1 MVAIG
6 DLVGAL
12 SAVTSVCAVNVAL
25 FDSPA
30 AAMSAFAERVGTLTA
45 TMRLALAERDEAIA
59 ERDLAIEG
67 LGSEVARLASI
78 LSNDHTN
85 SGATTA
91 VDRQSATGHR
101 GPADGGEAESD
112 AEACG
117 EAAGANAVDAPD
129 GGDADG
135 PEDRPANT
143 YNQREADAASPGGK
157 RMRGGQPGHP
167 GTTLGEDALLR
178 VASAMA
184 GLGLAPEWVDV
195 GDPGEAGVTLRYRL
209 GLRLVPTLRI
219 FRCHGG
225 CPAPVGGHS
234 LVAYDDDLIAACCYL
249 RNECNVTVNR
259 IATLVADG
267 TGGCLRPG
275 WGTVM
280 NFQYR
285 LAEACAASVA
295 HVVEDLLSADVVHTD
310 ASYVFKDG
318 KCAYVRNFSTADA
331 ADYVPLDRKS
341 LEALRKVDFLEGY
354 HGILIHDHEVVMYHF
369 GTHHGECIVHV
380 TRYCRKV
387 AADTGNDWPGR
398 LAEMLS
404 EANDRK
410 RELRAR
416 GASEMPPEELG
427 AFILRYESIV
437 ADGLAQCEGTRHVWA
452 RKKEAAFLR
461 RLREY
466 EAQHLLFLT
475 NFDVDWSNNMS
486 ERDLRKAKRHSKVTG
501 GFRDDRGMEAYCTT
515 LTVTETMRRRGINVW
530 EGIRRVLETG
540 CDVFGRDAGPP
551 GREQPEEQPTQTGQ
565 SDDRGAA

>member
-1 MVAIG
+1 MVVAG
-6 DLVGAL
+6 DLVAAL
-12 SAVTSVCAVNVAL
+12 SAVTSICAVNVAL
-25 FDSPA
+25 FDSPG
-30 AAMSAFAERVGTLTA
+30 AAMSAFGERVGGLTA
-45 TMRLALAERDEAIA
+45 MMRLALSERDEAIA

-275 WGTVM
+275 WGTVTS
-280 NFQYR
+280 FQYR

-331 ADYVPLDRKS
+331 VYYVPLDRKS
-341 LEALRKVDFLEGY
+341 LEALRGVDFLAGY
-354 HGILIHDHEVVMYHF
+354 SGILVHDHEVVMYHF

-416 GASEMPPEELG
+416 GATEMPPEELG